1 AFAFGPLL
9 WAPMSE
15 FYGRRYPLLI
25 GFFLSPIFQIPVAVA
40 HDVATI
46 MICRF
51 FAGFFGSSPFA
62 TAGGVLADIWPP
74 VERGIAMAAFASA
87 TFVLGENSIVLT
99 AAKGPVMGPI
109 IGGFITESYL
119 GWRWTEWITVIM
131 GLTLSV
137 IALLC
142 VPETSPARIL
152 TLRAQRLR
160 VETKQWE
167 LHAAAEETLLDP
179 RALLTTYFSKPFAM
193 LLLEPIL
200 ILFTVYMSTVY
211 GILYLFLEAFPISF
225 QQQRGWSLGVGALP
239 FLSLI
244 VGVVIGA
251 AFAVWYTRAVI
262 APKAKRD
269 GGLLPEDRLVPMVVG
284 GVLLPAGLFWFAW
297 TSSPDIAETD
307 LFDRIFMQGLTYI
320 VDVYLWHANSA
331 LAANGILRAFFGAG
345 FPLFA
350 TTMYQSLGV
359 AWASSLLAFLTVAM
373 VPAPLLFLRFGAR
386 IRSWSRYS
394 PKNRPD
400 TPPQPSER
408 SGRSSAFQMRRLSRG
423 ESKRNSRAM
432 STRIRD
438 EQSSV

>member
-1 AFAFGPLL
+1 
-9 WAPMSE
+9 MSE
-15 FYGRRYPLLI
+15 FYGHRYPLLI
-25 GFFLSPIFQIPVAVA
+25 GFFLSAIFQIPVAVA

-51 FAGFFGSSPFA
+51 FAGFFGSSPFG

-87 TFVLGENSIVLT
+87 TFV
-99 AAKGPVMGPI
+99 GPVMGPI

-160 VETKQWE
+160 VETKQWA

-200 ILFTVYMSTVY
+200 ILFTVYMSTAY
-211 GILYLFLEAFPISF
+211 GTLYLFLEAFPISF

-244 VGVVIGA
+244 VGVVFGA
-251 AFAVWYTRAVI
+251 AFAV
-262 APKAKRD
+262 
-269 GGLLPEDRLVPMVVG
+269 
-284 GVLLPAGLFWFAW
+284 
-297 TSSPDIAETD
+297 
-307 LFDRIFMQGLTYI
+307 
-320 VDVYLWHANSA
+320 
-331 LAANGILRAFFGAG
+331 
-345 FPLFA
+345 
-350 TTMYQSLGV
+350 
-359 AWASSLLAFLTVAM
+359 
-373 VPAPLLFLRFGAR
+373 
-386 IRSWSRYS
+386 
-394 PKNRPD
+394 
-400 TPPQPSER
+400 
-408 SGRSSAFQMRRLSRG
+408 
-423 ESKRNSRAM
+423 
-432 STRIRD
+432 
-438 EQSSV
+438 